1 MQRRQFEEAL
11 AQILIENPRYPAE
24 AYLFVR
30 EVLEFTSR
38 SLKKP
43 ARGPARHITGA
54 ELSDGMRRYA
64 LQEFGPLA
72 KTVLASLGITR
83 TEDLGELV
91 YNLVN
96 YGFLGKTEED
106 RKSDFTNNYDFHD
119 AFDRPYL
126 PSSLKTTPAQTAA
139 TPRRRHPKPSHTLD
153 LS

>member
-24 AYLFVR
+24 AYIFLR
-30 EVLEFTSR
+30 EVLEFTTR

-43 ARGPARHITGA
+43 ARGPARHISGQ
-54 ELSDGMRRYA
+54 ELADGMRLYA
-64 LQEFGPLA
+64 LQEFGPMA
-72 KTVLASLGITR
+72 RTVLASMGITR

-106 RKSDFTNNYDFHD
+106 RKSDFANGYDFHE

-126 PSSLKTTPAQTAA
+126 PLSKKTNTPDANPAPPCSKQSQ
-139 TPRRRHPKPSHTLD
+139 PVDTL
-153 LS
+153 

>member
-11 AQILIENPRYPAE
+11 AHILVEDPRYPAE
-24 AYLFVR
+24 AYGFVR

-38 SLKKP
+38 SMKKP
-43 ARGPARHITGA
+43 ARGPARHITGV
-54 ELSDGMRRYA
+54 ELCEGMRMYA

-72 KTVLASLGITR
+72 RTVLASMGITR

-106 RKSDFTNNYDFHD
+106 RKSDFANGYDFHA
-119 AFDRPYL
+119 AFDQPYL
-126 PSSLKTTPAQTAA
+126 PASCGTPPPDANHA
-139 TPRRRHPKPSHTLD
+139 PRRLVKQS
-153 LS
+153 LSSDVL

>member
-11 AQILIENPRYPAE
+11 AQILIENPAYPAE

-43 ARGPARHITGA
+43 ARGPARHITGV

-64 LQEFGPLA
+64 LQEFGPITR
-72 KTVLASLGITR
+72 TVLASMGINR

-96 YGFLGKTEED
+96 YGFLGKTDED
-106 RKSDFTNNYDFHD
+106 RKSDFANGYDFHE
-119 AFDRPYL
+119 AFDRPFL
-126 PSSLKTTPAQTAA
+126 PSSQNTPPPEDNPA
-139 TPRRRHPKPSHTLD
+139 PRRRSKKTQPSVSHE
-153 LS
+153 

>member
-11 AQILIENPRYPAE
+11 AHILIENPRYPSD
-24 AYLFVR
+24 AYVFVR
-30 EVLEFTSR
+30 EVLEFTAR

-64 LQEFGPLA
+64 LQEFGPIA
-72 KTVLASLGITR
+72 RTVLASMGITR

-96 YGFLGKTEED
+96 YGFLGKTDED
-106 RKSDFTNNYDFHD
+106 RKSDFANNYDFSE
-119 AFDRPYL
+119 AFDAPFL
-126 PSSLKTTPAQTAA
+126 PLSRKTSPPGTGPA
-139 TPRRRHPKPSHTLD
+139 PRRSFKQSHSLD
-153 LS
+153 IS